1 MTDRIHDNSR
11 DLFRAL
17 GRDDQHALS
26 LLIDRY
32 YYILFVRITRIVIK
46 ENLAKEI
53 LNDVFQALWE
63 NRHRVADME
72 HPAGWLYK
80 VAYHRCITILKIER
94 LSKTTLIDDAD
105 LIPDPNSVENDTEYK
120 EIVHLLAKSVEQLA
134 PRQKEI
140 YKLKEKGLT
149 REQIA
154 AELGVSTHTVKNTLT
169 QALKEIRET
178 FSKLINSI
186 II

>member
-1 MTDRIHDNSR
+1 MTDRRYDKGR

-17 GRDDQHALS
+17 TTDDEHALS
-26 LLIDRY
+26 LLMDRY
-32 YYILFVRITRIVIK
+32 YYILLVRITRIVIK

-53 LNDVFQALWE
+53 ASDVFQSLWE
-63 NRHRVADME
+63 NRRKVAEME
-72 HPAGWLYK
+72 YPLGWLYK

-94 LSKTTLIDDAD
+94 LSSTTLIDDAD
-105 LIPDPNSVENDTEYK
+105 FIPDPNSVENDTEYK
-120 EIVHLLAKSVEQLA
+120 EIVQLLAKSIEQLA
-134 PRQKEI
+134 PRQKQV

-149 REQIA
+149 REEIA
-154 AELGVSTHTVKNTLT
+154 AELGISTHTVKNTLT

-186 II
+186 VI